1 MLVVTELEPWFVY
14 ITLNEHRGIYISE
27 DSQHLVGFVFSIF
40 DHWHPAVA
48 HIPMPFDQL
57 TVGWSIDVRGP
68 GPSNTARNSQST
80 DWTQPRAQGQPAP
93 RASLLSQVAA
103 DGLLY

>member
-1 MLVVTELEPWFVY
+1 
-14 ITLNEHRGIYISE
+14 
-27 DSQHLVGFVFSIF
+27 
-40 DHWHPAVA
+40 
-48 HIPMPFDQL
+48 MPFDQL

>member
-1 MLVVTELEPWFVY
+1 
-14 ITLNEHRGIYISE
+14 
-27 DSQHLVGFVFSIF
+27 
-40 DHWHPAVA
+40 
-48 HIPMPFDQL
+48 MPFDQP

>member
-1 MLVVTELEPWFVY
+1 MLVVTELEPWFEH
-14 ITLNEHRGIYISE
+14 ITLNEHVKTVRASCRFCIF
-27 DSQHLVGFVFSIF
+27 DF
-40 DHWHPAVA
+40 DHWHTAVA

>member
-1 MLVVTELEPWFVY
+1 
-14 ITLNEHRGIYISE
+14 
-27 DSQHLVGFVFSIF
+27 
-40 DHWHPAVA
+40 
-48 HIPMPFDQL
+48 MPFDQL

-103 DGLLY
+103 DGLLF

>member
-1 MLVVTELEPWFVY
+1 MLVVTELVRAMVCAHYPQR
-14 ITLNEHRGIYISE
+14 TRD
-27 DSQHLVGFVFSIF
+27 DSQSILSVSYFRFRPLASGFC
-40 DHWHPAVA
+40 AYC
-48 HIPMPFDQL
+48 IPMPFDQL

-80 DWTQPRAQGQPAP
+80 DWTQPRAQG